1 VGQAGQHS
9 ERYSSPNNLMSR
21 AVHSPC
27 NIAMRP
33 NPSLEPGTSTG
44 MALGPR
50 AVVVHHPS
58 RGLSAI
64 PAPAPQL
71 KR

>member
-1 VGQAGQHS
+1 MRAGRLWS
-9 ERYSSPNNLMSR
+9 ALIGDATAPGKR
-21 AVHSPC
+21 V
-27 NIAMRP
+27 RP

-50 AVVVHHPS
+50 DVVVHHPS
-58 RGLSAI
+58 RGPSTI
-64 PAPAPQL
+64 PVPAPQL